1 MTTSEAKNDDYYFL
15 LLFGNLWECARVTS
29 LGGIFCQSP
38 NTLDIAR
45 EQCDQIGRFLKAPL
59 DMVSNKSIQNV
70 KCEFLG

>member
-1 MTTSEAKNDDYYFL
+1 MGMCQSD
-15 LLFGNLWECARVTS
+15 LF
-29 LGGIFCQSP
+29 GGIFCQWP

-59 DMVSNKSIQNV
+59 DMVSNKSIQNA